1 VWGVQRIERRNVVDA
16 VVEQLQELVA
26 GMSAGQRL
34 PSERELMATL
44 GVGRGSVREAM
55 RTLTLMGLLEVRR
68 GEGTFVRQPDA
79 GFLVKV
85 FEMNLRFGP
94 EKINE
99 FVEVRQLIE
108 GEAASL
114 AATRRSEG
122 DVAELRHTL
131 KAMRAA
137 VDDPK
142 EAARWDVEFHM
153 RIARA
158 TGNLIFAYI
167 AEGIHGI
174 IGKWVDTAFSRREL
188 DLPRIIDEHEA
199 VVEAIAAGDGAK
211 AREVMSYHLSKAAA
225 RLTASM
231 AEADKGTV
239 ANVG

>member
-1 VWGVQRIERRNVVDA
+1 MRRIERRNVVDE
-16 VVEQLQELVA
+16 VVDQLQELVA
-26 GMSAGQRL
+26 GMSAGERL
-34 PSERELMATL
+34 PSERELMETL

-114 AATRRSEG
+114 AASRRSEE
-122 DVAELRHTL
+122 DVAGLRNNL
-131 KAMRAA
+131 KSMREAIGN
-137 VDDPK
+137 PK
-142 EAARWDVEFHM
+142 EAAHWDVEFHM

-167 AEGIHGI
+167 AEGIHGV

-188 DLPRIIDEHEA
+188 DLPRIIDEHQA
-199 VVEAIAAGDGAK
+199 VVEAIAAGDGPR
-211 AREVMSYHLSKAAA
+211 ARDVMSYHLSQATA
-225 RLTASM
+225 RLTASV
-231 AEADKGTV
+231 AGEDKGAAV
-239 ANVG
+239 NVG